1 MLPFTEDVIEII
13 SSIPQGKVA
22 TYGQIAKMAGS
33 PKAARQVVRV
43 LHSMTR
49 KYDLPWHRVINSKG
63 KIAIRDPEST
73 DLQRAKLVE
82 DGVTVVNYSIDLDVF
97 GWDGEF

>member
-63 KIAIRDPEST
+63 KIAIRDPESA